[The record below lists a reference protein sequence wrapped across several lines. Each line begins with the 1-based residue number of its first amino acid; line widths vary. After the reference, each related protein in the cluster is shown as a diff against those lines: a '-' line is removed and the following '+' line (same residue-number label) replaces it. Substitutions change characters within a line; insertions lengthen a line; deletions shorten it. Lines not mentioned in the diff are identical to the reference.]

1 MTKNAVLIV
10 DDDQVFADT
19 LARALER
26 RGFVCRQCYSLESAL
41 QLMDGLVG
49 ECLADGGLDNT
60 GHDIERATGDHLS
73 TDNGW
78 IPEKAVI
85 DLKIGDDSGLKLV
98 QYLSEKLPGCKSLV
112 LTGYSSIATAV
123 DAIKL
128 GAVNY
133 LPKPANA
140 DEILQAFV
148 TDSLAAKAVSYTP
161 ASVDR
166 LEWEHIQRVLR
177 DHAGNISATARAL
190 NMHRR
195 TLQRKLQKRPVN
207 E

>member
-1 MTKNAVLIV
+1 MTAIKMLIV

-19 LARALER
+19 LARAFGR
-26 RGFVCRQCYSLESAL
+26 RGLDCRQCYSLADADVLL
-41 QLMDGLVG
+41 QDCAA
-49 ECLADGGLDNT
+49 EDAW
-60 GHDIERATGDHLS
+60 A
-73 TDNGW
+73 
-78 IPEKAVI
+78 PEQAVV
-85 DLKIGDDSGLKLV
+85 DLKIGNDSGLTLV
-98 QYLSEKLPGCKSLV
+98 QQLAQQLPACKTLV

-128 GAVNY
+128 GAINY

-140 DEILQAFV
+140 DEILLAFDADG
-148 TDSLAAKAVSYTP
+148 TPEPVSTSYSP
-161 ASVDR
+161 PSVDR

-177 DHAGNISATARAL
+177 DNNGNISATARAL

-195 TLQRKLQKRPVN
+195 TLQRKLQKKPVR